1 MRYQLASEE
10 FLLRVI
16 DGDIYELDLEKMQ
29 IFERVLPKPNEV
41 QRLREAIVSE
51 GYSTFEE
58 AMKVLKFGNVEEF
71 MVKIASIPNI
81 ESKVTII
88 VKILRFI

>member
-1 MRYQLASEE
+1 
-10 FLLRVI
+10 
-16 DGDIYELDLEKMQ
+16 
-29 IFERVLPKPNEV
+29 
-41 QRLREAIVSE
+41 VSE
-51 GYSTFEE
+51 GFSTFEE